1 MVKMVTLR
9 ASLLLAATFTA
20 LATLRVGVLPGT
32 APSPDPLRQET
43 LNLIESQ
50 GWKREKDS
58 RTGKKGQEMTTN
70 DSHQFT
76 KTSEN
81 PPIVM
86 TLTPVRTRGPKT
98 FRMSILTQETGL
110 SSTKNGQLVSE
121 SESERIRI
129 LNQKEGTATEI
140 SCINNGRAIAEDK
153 RLIREELLSGAHQTN
168 YDRIKAIAGL
178 APVRQWDCLLIKISG
193 PADADWNSLWKKTVP
208 AVQDWD
214 QKRR

>member
-20 LATLRVGVLPGT
+20 LATLRVGILLGT
-32 APSPDPLRQET
+32 APSPDPLRQQT

-58 RTGKKGQEMTTN
+58 GTGKKGQEVTTN
-70 DSHQFT
+70 TSHQFT
-76 KTSEN
+76 KTSEKT
-81 PPIVM
+81 PFVM
-86 TLTPVRTRGPKT
+86 TLTPVRTRGPRT
-98 FRMSILTQETGL
+98 FRMSILTQETEL
-110 SSTKNGQLVSE
+110 NSTKNGQLVSE
-121 SESERIRI
+121 KETERIRV
-129 LNQKEGTATEI
+129 LNKKEGTATEL

-153 RLIREELLSGAHQTN
+153 RLIREELLSGAHLSN
-168 YDRIKAIAGL
+168 YDKIKAIAGL
-178 APVRQWDCLLIKISG
+178 VPVRHWDCLLIKMSG